1 MNKYSLRIYGF
12 VFMIAMVLAIVLG
25 TVFNNTYLNTR
36 DGRRVEQWELTPE
49 EREDGVYF
57 TITLPKENAAG
68 KSIAFYTAHTA
79 AEVVID
85 GEPVYSLYAGNSK
98 VNKSTGYCWNFI
110 DLTVED
116 AGKVMSVHMIP
127 AYDDVDIMN
136 EFYYG
141 DKFGIYKTVFAAN
154 ASHFLCALLIL
165 IIGVILL
172 AYSCFIEK
180 QNREDEALVHFAI
193 FSVLL
198 AVWSIMESPISDLFG
213 IWPVGNMVIDHYA
226 LMVMPM
232 SFVLFIRTVFSDDNS
247 PIWKV
252 YINFNMGII
261 VLRTILQATALCDLK
276 QSLWMTQFSILIFVL
291 IGFVMGIKEIRAGKL
306 TRRMKLN
313 LACFFLIFATT
324 LVELVSFQVFH
335 VKVISGM
342 LGFLIYIMVM
352 SVEMIKQSRK
362 IVERAREA
370 EIYRKMAYTDELTG
384 AYNRTAF
391 QNDMERQVKVDEET
405 GKTIVNPNTIFMFD
419 LNDLKKCN
427 DVYGHENGDK
437 YIKMVAEVLIRII
450 GIDGRCYRIGGDEFC
465 VIMPKTGQNEI
476 DNKLI
481 SILREV
487 QELDRKGFVVPVS
500 VAVGYA
506 VFNPECDCNLED
518 TMKRADVLMYQNK
531 QLIKKN
537 RAVAEN

>member
-1 MNKYSLRIYGF
+1 MNKYSIRIYGF
-12 VFMIAMVLAIVLG
+12 VFIIAMVLAVVLG

-36 DGRRVEQWELTPE
+36 DGRQVEKWNLTPE

-57 TITLPKENAAG
+57 TITLPKEDAAG
-68 KSIAFYTAHTA
+68 KSIAFHTGHVA
-79 AEVVID
+79 AEVTID
-85 GEPVYSLYAGNSK
+85 GEMVYSLYAGNPK
-98 VNKSTGYCWNFI
+98 LNKSTGYRWNFI
-110 DLTVED
+110 TLTAED
-116 AGKVMSVHMIP
+116 AGKEMSVRMIP
-127 AYDDVDIMN
+127 AYEGVVVKN

-141 DKFGIYKTVFAAN
+141 EEFDIDKTIFAAN
-154 ASHFLCALLIL
+154 APRFLFALLIL

-252 YINFNMGII
+252 YINFNMTII
-261 VLRTILQATALCDLK
+261 VLRTILQATSFCDLK
-276 QSLWMTQFSILIFVL
+276 QTLWMSQFSILIFVL
-291 IGFVMGIKEIRAGKL
+291 IGFIMGIKEIRAGKL

-335 VKVISGM
+335 MKVISGM
-342 LGFLIYIMVM
+342 LGFLIYIAVM

-427 DVYGHENGDK
+427 DDYGHENGDK

-465 VIMPKTGQNEI
+465 VIMPKIGQNEI

-487 QELDRKGFVVPVS
+487 QELDKKGFVVPVS

-506 VFNPECDCNLED
+506 VFNPECDHTLED

-531 QLIKKN
+531 QLIKKK
-537 RAVAEN
+537 RATAEN